1 MQRHGYLP
9 GGVGGVGAHANAVVE
24 LRPVSGGSGLLFS
37 TAGWDGRV
45 VLWDA
50 GQDAAAFA
58 DTIAALR

>member
-1 MQRHGYLP
+1 
-9 GGVGGVGAHANAVVE
+9 VVE
-24 LRPVSGGSGLLFS
+24 LRPVPGGSGLRFS